1 MSFRKYL
8 ETKPNF
14 WNKSDHTCRGKK
26 KHITS
31 QADLLTQKPMF
42 QSLDPNSKIRNWA
55 QTIIPREVPHKPPP
69 PSPPNTFLFPLP
81 HRHKKKGTI
90 FKTSIL
96 QTTIAGENS
105 NPPPKFGVGRRSES
119 AVAVAC
125 CMQLADLVNPSS
137 ICAQYFSS
145 L

>member
-1 MSFRKYL
+1 
-8 ETKPNF
+8 
-14 WNKSDHTCRGKK
+14 
-26 KHITS
+26 
-31 QADLLTQKPMF
+31 MF

-69 PSPPNTFLFPLP
+69 PSAPLTFLFPLP
-81 HRHKKKGTI
+81 HRPKKRNNFQNIDLANDNCG
-90 FKTSIL
+90 
-96 QTTIAGENS
+96 GEFE
-105 NPPPKFGVGRRSES
+105 PATQIGVGRRSES

-125 CMQLADLVNPSS
+125 CMQLADLVNTSS